1 MTIVRPEAGLFNFD
15 FLFGYM
21 LIQIEDQI
29 ANSGEG
35 ASGQIELA
43 RNTLKICR
51 FLPHDDQ

>member
-35 ASGQIELA
+35 ASGSVADL
-43 RNTLKICR
+43 R
-51 FLPHDDQ
+51 F